1 MSEQRWEENQAR
13 WVDAPE
19 PHNVVTFD
27 YEALDDETRSFVQ
40 QKAAETHVYLK
51 RTTEAIIQIGQN
63 LLLVKQRLEHGY
75 FMAWLQAEFG
85 LTYQTARNYMRVA
98 ERLGDNVKIIL
109 TLPSYVL
116 YLPAQPSTSQS
127 IIEQVEAGHLPPT
140 PEAIKAARQ
149 AEQAANVQAEQ
160 AAPPPSL
167 WQEQAKLAEARWL
180 EQQQALQAQIS
191 ALQEQVHQQA
201 EPKTI
206 IKEVVPKATEV
217 ELAAL
222 REKLRRLSQERDALS
237 KQAEEQ
243 ARQAQKAT
251 LQEDARPTAHM
262 STQWQRRTQETLQL
276 LIGWPSPLDA
286 DHFRHD
292 DWRRLS
298 QVEEAARRLQH
309 ACVQLRETRDRTVSA
324 DVPTN
329 ETGEDNEP

>member
-1 MSEQRWEENQAR
+1 L
-13 WVDAPE
+13 
-19 PHNVVTFD
+19 HHK
-27 YEALDDETRSFVQ
+27 LRS
-40 QKAAETHVYLK
+40 Y
-51 RTTEAIIQIGQN
+51 
-63 LLLVKQRLEHGY
+63 
-75 FMAWLQAEFG
+75 
-85 LTYQTARNYMRVA
+85 
-98 ERLGDNVKIIL
+98 
-109 TLPSYVL
+109 
-116 YLPAQPSTSQS
+116 
-127 IIEQVEAGHLPPT
+127 
-140 PEAIKAARQ
+140 
-149 AEQAANVQAEQ
+149 
-160 AAPPPSL
+160 
-167 WQEQAKLAEARWL
+167 
-180 EQQQALQAQIS
+180 
-191 ALQEQVHQQA
+191 QEQVHQQA